1 MDALDYPPNQFLRW
15 NSTSLQNA
23 LRAHGFSVLSI
34 KKEKPTLAHTVQQIN
49 NKLRFGISRLAP
61 ELPHWFRDEIQEN
74 PEEKARSNHVG
85 PRCVRAVQAL
95 GRAKHRFCFPLAL
108 VAFPYVKWHS
118 FVGPYLYCLAR
129 KLD

>member
-1 MDALDYPPNQFLRW
+1 MDALDYPPNHFLRW

-34 KKEKPTLAHTVQQIN
+34 KKEQPTLALTVQQIS
-49 NKLRFGISRLAP
+49 NKLRCGISRSPAP
-61 ELPHWFRDEIQEN
+61 ELPHWFRDEIQED
-74 PEEKARSNHVG
+74 PEEKAKRNHLW
-85 PRCVRAVQAL
+85 PSLRTSAVQAM
-95 GRAKHRFCFPLAL
+95 ACFPLAL
-108 VAFPYVKWHS
+108 ATFPYVKWRR